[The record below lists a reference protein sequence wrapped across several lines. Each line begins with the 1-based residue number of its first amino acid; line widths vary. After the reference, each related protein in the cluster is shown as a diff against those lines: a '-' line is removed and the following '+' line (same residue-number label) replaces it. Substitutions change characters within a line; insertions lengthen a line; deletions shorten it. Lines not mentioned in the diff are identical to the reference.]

1 MDNFKIKFGE
11 VLTSPNGVEYL
22 LDQLPSE
29 CWNNPN
35 LTWLDIG
42 SGTGNIINGVI
53 DRLHIGLSTLL
64 KDYEKRDK
72 HIRENMIYVS
82 EINVYHREKLQKIT
96 KNYYEDV
103 FKINKT
109 FDIVLSNP
117 PYVMEGEKKVPSKI
131 NICKKKDGKTV
142 WPSFVDKAF
151 SLSEIYCGLIIPPL
165 WLRNNP
171 GNARELI
178 IKNIYKCM
186 SLNYYKANKI
196 FNKQG
201 QTPVTIITLSK
212 INNENLFFDKKYIA
226 FNPIDNIFPTDNYS
240 IIDKLIPFV
249 IEYGCIKVIKTNLP
263 PKNVKFSETE
273 SSKFKYKNI
282 KTTTLKNGNIYEYSN
297 KELKYSYPKIILAH
311 KAIGLPFMDYEGI
324 GISTRDNY
332 IIESLSE
339 TLLLFLKS
347 KLVRKVFESFRYR
360 MRFLEKE
367 AFLYLPNIDNIP
379 NFPIKVNDTTIS
391 NFFSVNI

>member
-1 MDNFKIKFGE
+1 MENFKIKFGE
-11 VLTSPNGVEYL
+11 VLTSPNGVKYL
-22 LDQLPSE
+22 LDQLPNE

-53 DRLHIGLSTLL
+53 DRLHIGLSNLIQDTN
-64 KDYEKRDK
+64 KRDK
-72 HIRENMIYVS
+72 HIRDNMIYVS
-82 EINVYHREKLQKIT
+82 EINSFHTEKLQKIT
-96 KNYYEDV
+96 KNYYEDI

-117 PYVMEGEKKVPSKI
+117 PYVIEGEKKVPSKI
-131 NICKKKDGKTV
+131 NISKKNDGKTV
-142 WPSFVDKAF
+142 WPSFVYKAF
-151 SLSEIYCGLIIPPL
+151 SLSELYCGLIIPPL

-171 GNARELI
+171 GNSRELI

-186 SLNYYKANKI
+186 SLDCYKANKI

-201 QTPVTIITLSK
+201 QTPVTILTLSK
-212 INNENLFFDKKYIA
+212 INNENMFFDTKYSL
-226 FNPIDNIFPTDNYS
+226 FNPIDHIYPTDNYS
-240 IIDKLIPFV
+240 IINKLMPFV

-263 PKNVKFSETE
+263 PKNVKFSEIK

-282 KTTTLKNGNIYEYSN
+282 KTTTKKNGNIYEYSN

-339 TLLLFLKS
+339 TLLLFLQS
-347 KLVRKVFESFRYR
+347 KLVGLVFESFRYR

-367 AFLYLPNIDNIP
+367 AFLYLPNVDNIP
-379 NFPIKVNDTTIS
+379 NFPIEINDNTIN
-391 NFFSVNI
+391 NFFSINI